1 MQGLWLISI
10 LLFSTFSEARRA
22 RQVKKQGNPARRI
35 RTNLYSRMKNDLAG
49 VEKRIHGELT
59 EILDTVT
66 ELKDITEDA
75 LIDSQEI
82 EEVEPAPERIDNKEK
97 GGFIVCKLK

>member
-1 MQGLWLISI
+1 M
-10 LLFSTFSEARRA
+10 
-22 RQVKKQGNPARRI
+22 KK
-35 RTNLYSRMKNDLAG
+35 DLAG

-75 LIDSQEI
+75 LIDSREI
-82 EEVEPAPERIDNKEK
+82 EEVEPETIHDEEK
-97 GGFIVCKLK
+97 GGVLIGKSKYTNRI